1 MKMIENMVPV
11 TLAQGSTLPLNQP
24 HYPIQEASEQDVLKF
39 KLELGVNG
47 KVPPVFEATD
57 KVATVE
63 AADRTV
69 LGLLQK
75 VDSNYHSVLTNMN
88 ELTSKELSLRFKSLP
103 EARNEVDAVRIHSSS
118 DIKGDEF
125 VRTSDDLGSGE
136 KAVYKEMLL
145 NQEENQVKALEMMH
159 DMTNKTIGAQM
170 FMSNVKVISAAISQ
184 LSQGF
189 KTLFRSSG

>member
-1 MKMIENMVPV
+1 MVPV
-11 TLAQGSTLPLNQP
+11 SLAHGNTLPINQP
-24 HYPIQEASEQDVLKF
+24 HYPIQEALEQDVLKF
-39 KLELGVNG
+39 KLELGAND
-47 KVPPVFEATD
+47 KVPPIFEVTNNAE
-57 KVATVE
+57 KIE

-75 VDSNYHSVLTNMN
+75 VDSNYHQVLMNMN
-88 ELTSKELSLRFKSLP
+88 ELTTKELSLRFKSLP
-103 EARNEVDAVRIHSSS
+103 ESRHDVDTVKTQSLS
-118 DIKGDEF
+118 DPEGNEF

-136 KAVYKEMLL
+136 KLIYKEMLL
-145 NQEENQVKALEMMH
+145 NQEENQLKAMEIMH
-159 DMTNKTIGAQM
+159 DMTNRTIGAQM